1 MRDEGGVEVIGGSR
15 GRRRPLPEWADAMD
29 STWRASTV
37 NVYPKRRHRDE
48 AIVEEDILVDG
59 GRRGCPP
66 RVLLVE
72 ESSAVEGDIPP
83 ALEMI
88 SRGLHAAWHPD
99 GINVEKDFDTDP
111 FARNVHHFLGIGAK
125 DNDLRM
131 AAQYVTRILQ
141 YPAHVHGNVYQVNL
155 L

>member
-1 MRDEGGVEVIGGSR
+1 M
-15 GRRRPLPEWADAMD
+15 
-29 STWRASTV
+29 
-37 NVYPKRRHRDE
+37 
-48 AIVEEDILVDG
+48 
-59 GRRGCPP
+59 
-66 RVLLVE
+66 
-72 ESSAVEGDIPP
+72 EGDIPP

-99 GINVEKDFDTDP
+99 GINVERDFDTDP
-111 FARNVHHFLGIGAK
+111 FAHNLQCFLGIGAK

-141 YPAHVHGNVYQVNL
+141 YPALVHGNVCHLNL